1 MTPNP
6 LALAWRNI
14 RPVRSTRQLL
24 GLVGV
29 ALLLAA
35 CGASSPPETSPSP
48 SMEAAASLPP
58 GCANPPADIADLL
71 DQDDPVA
78 CYGSAPLTFAAYLP
92 TPGVASCPIVIEP
105 AQFSCSGPIWSLQLA
120 GETRKVGAPTLY
132 VVVDPAA
139 SDQVAEFA
147 GTDVLVTGHFD
158 DPAAQ
163 DCQEVERSAAV
174 GGTPEPAAATI
185 ELCRRQ
191 FVVTEVA
198 PQEP

>member
-1 MTPNP
+1 MIPYR
-6 LALAWRNI
+6 LALPEWS
-14 RPVRSTRQLL
+14 VRQVRLTRQLL
-24 GLVGV
+24 GPLGV

-35 CGASSPPETSPSP
+35 CGTSSAPETSSSP
-48 SMEAAASLPP
+48 SIEAAVSPPP
-58 GCANPPADIADLL
+58 GCVNPPADIADLL

-78 CYGSAPLTFAAYLP
+78 CYGSAALTFAAYLP

-105 AQFSCSGPIWSLQLA
+105 AQFSCSGPIWSLQLV

-139 SDQVAEFA
+139 SNQAAELA

-163 DCQEVERSAAV
+163 DCHEVERSAAV
-174 GGTPEPAAATI
+174 GGTPEPAAATV